1 MHQTRA
7 MISDRF
13 SWSEDVKTV
22 DIYRRMTLQDGDN
35 CVSQRMVYKWME
47 TFKAGRTTV
56 PYDTT
61 SD

>member
-1 MHQTRA
+1 